1 MSELT
6 KLAESFAMEA
16 HLTQVRKYT
25 GQPYVNHVIAVSAIV
40 AAYGGDQHQIVAA
53 LLHDTVEDTDTTLE
67 QITELFG
74 PDVAKLVE
82 ELTNV
87 YDKSAYPD
95 LNRVERKRLEAIRL
109 GSISDRAQTIKY
121 ADFLNNG
128 EDILVQD
135 PKFAKVYIREVAHDL
150 EVMTRGNPALRQHV
164 ITRVLGTI

>member
-6 KLAESFAMEA
+6 RLAESFATHA
-16 HLTQVRKYT
+16 HRNQVRKYT
-25 GQPYVNHVIAVSAIV
+25 GKPYVEHVIAVAAIV
-40 AAYGGDQHQIVAA
+40 AEYGGDQNQIVAA
-53 LLHDTVEDTDTTLE
+53 LLHDTVEDTDTTVE

-95 LNRVERKRLEAIRL
+95 LNRAERKRREAIRL
-109 GSISDRAQTIKY
+109 STVSDRAQTIKY

-135 PKFAKVYIREVAHDL
+135 PKFAEVYIREMAHKL
-150 EVMTRGNPALRQHV
+150 ELMTRGNPALRQHV
-164 ITRVLGTI
+164 IIRVLGGI

>member
-1 MSELT
+1 MSQLT
-6 KLAESFAMEA
+6 NLAESFAMEA

-53 LLHDTVEDTDTTLE
+53 LLHDTVEVTDTTLE

-74 PDVAKLVE
+74 TDVAKLVE

-87 YDKSAYPD
+87 YDKSTYPD

-150 EVMTRGNPALRQHV
+150 EVMTRGKPALRQHV
-164 ITRVLGTI
+164 ITRALGTI

>member
-1 MSELT
+1 MSELA
-6 KLAESFAMEA
+6 KLAESFAVEA
-16 HLTQVRKYT
+16 HLSQMRKYT
-25 GQPYVNHVIAVSAIV
+25 GRPYVEHVIAVSAIV
-40 AAYGGDQHQIVAA
+40 AAYGGDQNQIVAA

-87 YDKSAYPD
+87 YDKSAYPNM
-95 LNRVERKRLEAIRL
+95 NRAERKRLEAIRL

-135 PKFAKVYIREVAHDL
+135 PKFAKVYLREMAHKL
-150 EVMTRGNPALRQHV
+150 KLMTRGNPALRQHV
-164 ITRVLGTI
+164 ITRVLGAI

>member
-1 MSELT
+1 M
-6 KLAESFAMEA
+6 
-16 HLTQVRKYT
+16 
-25 GQPYVNHVIAVSAIV
+25 
-40 AAYGGDQHQIVAA
+40 
-53 LLHDTVEDTDTTLE
+53 TVEDTDTTLE

-74 PDVAKLVE
+74 PGVAKLVE

-87 YDKSAYPD
+87 HDKSAYPD
-95 LNRVERKRLEAIRL
+95 MNRAERKRLEAIRL

-150 EVMTRGNPALRQHV
+150 EGMTRGNPALRQHV
-164 ITRVLGTI
+164 ITRVLGSI